1 MRSNTGTWTK
11 ICTVAYW
18 SNWNAYV
25 PAILQLHLFHKLTS
39 PPQVNLNAR
48 ANIMYFM
55 EALCDMAAREEHTE
69 FIRMM
74 ERDIL
79 KIIDLVAP
87 DDGSGAANVKVVR
100 KVLAGLQAKRYLNEQ
115 TVRELEECIKDRDQI
130 GGSGAAGSPG
140 VGTRPD
146 ARKDGTPMRASGNI
160 RIDKRQ
166 VEQRIEEDRERHKRL
181 REGIWAVG
189 TTDEEEFEKAFEETG
204 PWDDDDEA
212 LALEEANE
220 RASFAGY
227 HAQAIDEDDE

>member
-1 MRSNTGTWTK
+1 
-11 ICTVAYW
+11 
-18 SNWNAYV
+18 
-25 PAILQLHLFHKLTS
+25 
-39 PPQVNLNAR
+39 
-48 ANIMYFM
+48 MYFM

-100 KVLAGLQAKRYLNEQ
+100 KVLAGLQSKRYLNEQ

-130 GGSGAAGSPG
+130 GGLAATGSPAATAPT
-140 VGTRPD
+140 TRD
-146 ARKDGTPMRASGNI
+146 VRKDGTPIGRSGNI

-189 TTDEEEFEKAFEETG
+189 TTDDEEFDKAFEETG
-204 PWDDDDEA
+204 PLDEDDEA
-212 LALEEANE
+212 LAMEEANE

-227 HAQAIDEDDE
+227 HARAIEEDDE

>member
-1 MRSNTGTWTK
+1 
-11 ICTVAYW
+11 
-18 SNWNAYV
+18 
-25 PAILQLHLFHKLTS
+25 
-39 PPQVNLNAR
+39 
-48 ANIMYFM
+48 MYFM

-130 GGSGAAGSPG
+130 GGLAATGSPAA
-140 VGTRPD
+140 VVAS
-146 ARKDGTPMRASGNI
+146 ARADTKKDGTPMRAPGNI
-160 RIDKRQ
+160 KIDKRQ

-189 TTDEEEFEKAFEETG
+189 TTDDEEFEKAFEETG
-204 PWDDDDEA
+204 AWDEDDEA

-227 HAQAIDEDDE
+227 HAQAIDEDEE

>member
-1 MRSNTGTWTK
+1 
-11 ICTVAYW
+11 
-18 SNWNAYV
+18 
-25 PAILQLHLFHKLTS
+25 
-39 PPQVNLNAR
+39 
-48 ANIMYFM
+48 MYFM

-130 GGSGAAGSPG
+130 GGLAATGSPG
-140 VGTRPD
+140 AVATSRAD
-146 ARKDGTPMRASGNI
+146 VRKDGTPMRASGNI

-189 TTDEEEFEKAFEETG
+189 TTDDEEFDKAFEETG
-204 PWDDDDEA
+204 PLDEDDEA

-227 HAQAIDEDDE
+227 HAKAIEEDDE